1 MSASSTNLGNILNFQ
16 PEEEEEK
23 EIEPPKPFIK
33 KINRQISVQHDHIKK
48 EIFKK
53 LNEGC
58 VLNFLRSSERKD
70 TTKTKCSETYKE
82 MNYDLCMINKYDEN
96 LNSSLSFISEFDLE
110 NEDNDKDN
118 SFNSSDNDNSVEQI
132 DIFKKHREKLNFNE
146 DKEYDSKLENELNE
160 IKQMILNKTKI
171 SS

>member
-1 MSASSTNLGNILNFQ
+1 MSSSSTNLENIFNFE
-16 PEEEEEK
+16 PDEEK
-23 EIEPPKPFIK
+23 GIEKPKPFIK

-58 VLNFLRSSERKD
+58 VLNFLRNSERKD
-70 TTKTKCSETYKE
+70 TTKTNFSETSKE
-82 MNYDLCMINKYDEN
+82 MNYELCMINKYDEK

-110 NEDNDKDN
+110 NEENGKDN
-118 SFNSSDNDNSVEQI
+118 SFNSSDNDNCIEQI
-132 DIFKKHREKLNFNE
+132 DIFKKNRAKLNFNQ
-146 DKEYDSKLENELNE
+146 DKEYNSKLENELNE

-171 SS
+171 TS